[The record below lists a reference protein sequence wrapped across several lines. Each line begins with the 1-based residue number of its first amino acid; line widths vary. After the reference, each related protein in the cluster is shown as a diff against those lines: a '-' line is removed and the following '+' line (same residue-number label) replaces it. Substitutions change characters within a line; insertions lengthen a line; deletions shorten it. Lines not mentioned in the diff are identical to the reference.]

1 MLQMD
6 ELWNIIGSE
15 RTQILNPRS
24 EWFYLYKMPRTSKS
38 LETE

>member
-15 RTQILNPRS
+15 RTQILNPHS
-24 EWFYLYKMPRTSKS
+24 EWFYLYKMPRTGKP